1 MKICSNS
8 SALTVT
14 DQGEVSYCLNGVH
27 EWQGTGQILILHYYD
42 RQHPRAQQVV
52 VPISSSYSFGTAGT
66 PSLSA
71 TAKVSIEGQS
81 ETSMRLHVEF
91 SSIAI
96 RVSLTIFV
104 LEQGFSIRI
113 EDKDIAEGNPQLYR
127 VLGLEILPGFGGAKT
142 GESGYL
148 TLPNWSGCQTFFDKN
163 YPREVRQTIYSSND
177 QWEHACN
184 MAVFGITRSQGT
196 LCGVVAGG
204 DYDAQ
209 LVCRVHWE
217 EQQTN
222 STHLYWVYRWQQ
234 EDDLILGARELRYHF
249 APPQGE
255 SGEGYAFCAKTYRA
269 FLSAERGLQTWEQKA
284 ITRPAVLDFKNR
296 FFLKIFM
303 AYKDPQADGKG
314 TYHVTC
320 NFENTR
326 AILEDCLKQGIDRL
340 AVILV
345 GWGQDG
351 HDGMPPTRFPVDE
364 RLGGETEFKK
374 LLSWCQE
381 NNILLAVHDSYG
393 AYYSC
398 SPEFNTEDLIRHR
411 SGEYWESIIWSGGQ
425 AHIAC
430 PSIWVDKHVKRD
442 IPAVRA
448 LGVYGHH
455 HIDAVGSF
463 VTCYSKD
470 HPLESRAEFAGQVR
484 RMFQVAIEQMGSV
497 STEMPFG
504 PYFDVVDGF
513 YHTYSSPSSWHRHS
527 PVGRFFLDRSVPLIP
542 IVMHGSANCYE
553 SVGQHAKD
561 PLFWL
566 ARGLMPQ
573 WEVCWNSA
581 EAFGISSYSKA
592 SETLLKIWKIYFG
605 SGGLIDR
612 LNDATIE
619 GRWELSEF
627 VSKTIYSNGLEV
639 TVNAGKETFQA
650 LQPGE
655 YQIIEHES
663 AQKSQTKSI

>member
-1 MKICSNS
+1 MNIRSAS
-8 SALTVT
+8 SQLQVN
-14 DQGEVSYCLNGVH
+14 DRGDFSFCLEGEH
-27 EWQGTGQILILHYYD
+27 MWRGTGQILILHYYD
-42 RQHPRAQQVV
+42 RQHPRAQHVA
-52 VPISSSYSFGTAGT
+52 VPMSHRYAFGTAGT

-71 TAKVSIEGQS
+71 TAKMSIECQS
-81 ETSMRLHVEF
+81 ETSMRVHVDF

-96 RVSLTIFV
+96 RISLTITM
-104 LEQGFSIRI
+104 LAERSFSIRV
-113 EDKDIAEGNPQLYR
+113 EDDDLREGNPQLYR
-127 VLGLEILPGFGGAKT
+127 VLGLEVLPGFGGAGT

-148 TLPNWSGCQTFFDKN
+148 TLPNWSGSQTFFNKS

-177 QWEHACN
+177 QWEHVCN

-217 EQQTN
+217 EQQLN

-234 EDDLILGARELRYHF
+234 EDELVSGVRELRYCF
-249 APPQGE
+249 APPHEE
-255 SGEGYAFCAKTYRA
+255 SGEGYVFCGRTYRA
-269 FLSAERGLQTWEQKA
+269 FLQAERGLQTWAQKA
-284 ITRPAVLDFKNR
+284 VTRPAVLDFRNR

-303 AYKDPQADGKG
+303 AYKEPQADGKG
-314 TYHVTC
+314 AYHVTC
-320 NFENTR
+320 TFENAR
-326 AILEDCLKQGIDRL
+326 AILEDCLAQGIEEL

-364 RLGGETEFKK
+364 RLGGEAGFQK
-374 LLSWCQE
+374 LIHWCKE
-381 NNILLAVHDSYG
+381 NHILLAVHDSYG

-398 SPEFNTEDLIRHR
+398 SPEFNTHDLIRHR

-442 IPAVRA
+442 VPAVRA

-463 VTCYSKD
+463 MTCYSKE
-470 HPLESRAEFAGQVR
+470 HPLESRAEFAGEVR
-484 RMFQVAIEQMGSV
+484 RMFQFANQQLGSV

-513 YHTYSSPSSWHRHS
+513 YHTYTSPFPWHRSSPI
-527 PVGRFFLDRSVPLIP
+527 GRFFLDRSVPLVP

-553 SVGQHAKD
+553 SVGHHAAE
-561 PLFWL
+561 PWYWL
-566 ARGLMPQ
+566 DWGLMPQ

-581 EAFGISSYSKA
+581 DEFGIASYSTA
-592 SETLLKIWKIYFG
+592 SETLVRIWKLYYG
-605 SGGLIDR
+605 PDGLVR
-612 LNDATIE
+612 QLNDATIE
-619 GRWELSEF
+619 GRWELGSG
-627 VSKTIYSNGLEV
+627 VSRTLYSNGLMV
-639 TVNAGKETFQA
+639 AINAGSETFHN
-650 LQPGE
+650 LKPGE
-655 YQIIEHES
+655 YEIHEHGA
-663 AQKSQTKSI
+663 AQVRFE

>member
-1 MKICSNS
+1 M
-8 SALTVT
+8 
-14 DQGEVSYCLNGVH
+14 H

-42 RQHPRAQQVV
+42 RQHPRAQQVA

-71 TAKVSIEGQS
+71 TAKMGVEGQS

-96 RVSLTIFV
+96 RISLTIFA

-113 EDKDIAEGNPQLYR
+113 EDNDIAEGNPQLYR

-209 LVCRVHWE
+209 LICRVHWE
-217 EQQTN
+217 EQQSN

-284 ITRPAVLDFKNR
+284 LTRPAVLDFKNR

-303 AYKDPQADGKG
+303 AYKEPQADGKG

-326 AILEDCLKQGIDRL
+326 EILEDCLKLGIEGL

-364 RLGGETEFKK
+364 RLGGEAAFKK
-374 LLSWCQE
+374 LLAWCKE

-430 PSIWVDKHVKRD
+430 PSIWVEKHVKRD

-484 RMFQVAIEQMGSV
+484 RMFQVANEQMGSV

-513 YHTYSSPSSWHRHS
+513 FHTYSSPSSWHRHS

-566 ARGLMPQ
+566 DWGLLPQ

-581 EAFGISSYSKA
+581 EVFGISSYSKA
-592 SETLLKIWKIYFG
+592 SETLLKVWKIYFG
-605 SGGLIDR
+605 SGGLVDR

-619 GRWELSEF
+619 GRWELSPF

-639 TVNAGKETFQA
+639 IVNAGTETFQS
-650 LQPGE
+650 LKPGE
-655 YQIIEHES
+655 YQIIEHDC
-663 AQKSQTKSI
+663 AQMS